1 MIKPSK
7 IFEVFIDDKWK
18 LFTRNLT
25 PGKTFFN
32 EVIAKDKDGELRE
45 WDAKRSKL
53 AAAIAKGASNIFI
66 RKGSVVLYLGAAHG
80 YTPSYISDI
89 VGKEGFI
96 FALDSAPRVVRDL
109 VFLANERTNIA
120 PILADAHH
128 PEEYA
133 DKVTEV
139 DIVYQ
144 DVAQRDQAQ
153 IFLKNCDE
161 FLAPGGYGLLA
172 VKARSVDVTRHPK
185 QVFEEVRKMIEKKMT
200 VVDFKTLDPF
210 EKDHCF
216 IFAKKR

>member
-7 IFEVFIDDKWK
+7 IFEVFMDDKWRLYTK
-18 LFTRNLT
+18 NLT
-25 PGKTFFN
+25 PGKTFFH
-32 EVIAKDKDGELRE
+32 ETIVHDKNGELRE
-45 WDAKRSKL
+45 WDPKRSKL
-53 AAAIAKGASNIFI
+53 AATIAKGATNIFI

-109 VFLANERTNIA
+109 VFLSNDRQNIA

-128 PEEYA
+128 PEQFA
-133 DKVTEV
+133 SGVTEV

-144 DVAQRDQAQ
+144 DVAQRDQAD

-161 FLAPGGYGLLA
+161 FLVSGGYGLIA
-172 VKARSVDVTRHPK
+172 VKERSVDVTMRPK
-185 QVFEEVRKMIEKKMT
+185 QVFEEVRRLIERKMA
-200 VVDFKTLDPF
+200 VVDFRVLEPF
-210 EKDHCF
+210 QKDHCF
-216 IFAKKR
+216 IIAKKK